1 MANTSSPG
9 GFRPK
14 RYLSGQPYNGAV
26 NHFFTNASDG
36 TAVYL
41 GDPVTLR
48 GSSQTVN
55 GETYADVTIG
65 TAGSGAT
72 LPVVGAMVAV
82 FPDVATSTV
91 YRVASTQRK
100 VAVATDPW
108 LVYEIEEG
116 ITGAGAGTALAIGDI
131 GLNANYVITAGSTVT
146 GWTGTVLDNST
157 EATTTTLDCRIVGF
171 VNRADN
177 EAGVRAKWLVRFN
190 NHHHN
195 SLVAIT

>member
-108 LVYEIEEG
+108 LVYEIE
-116 ITGAGAGTALAIGDI
+116 D
-131 GLNANYVITAGSTVT
+131 
-146 GWTGTVLDNST
+146 VLDNST

-195 SLVAIT
+195 STVAIT